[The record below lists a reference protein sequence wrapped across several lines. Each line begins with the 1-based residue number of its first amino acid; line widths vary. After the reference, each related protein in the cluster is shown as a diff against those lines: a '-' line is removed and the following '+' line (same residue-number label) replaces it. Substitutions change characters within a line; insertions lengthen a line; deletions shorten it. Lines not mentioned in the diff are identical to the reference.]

1 MHKKWIQRV
10 FFSLVLLA
18 VFVGY
23 PWYNVMNPADRTVAR
38 GLTPDGVILA
48 AQQHLTLWGVS
59 LAAAI
64 VVGVGFG
71 ILITRP
77 RFRFLAPVLV
87 NIVNIGQTV
96 PSLAVLAIF
105 MGILGMGF
113 RTAVFAI
120 FLYSIL
126 SILRN
131 TYAGIMGVAPDILE
145 AARGMGMSPL
155 RILLRI
161 ELPLALAVIM
171 AGVRTASVVNV
182 GAATLATFIAGGG
195 LGTIIV
201 TGLAVMRDQMFLTGA
216 VMAAS
221 LAVLLDYLLSI
232 VEAEVS

>member
-1 MHKKWIQRV
+1 MLKKWGQRL

-23 PWYNVMNPADRTVAR
+23 PWYNVNNPADRTVAR
-38 GLTPDGVILA
+38 GLTPDGVVLA

-64 VVGVGFG
+64 IVGVVAG

-77 RFRFLAPVLV
+77 KFRFFAPILV

-113 RTAVFAI
+113 RTAVFAL

-131 TYAGIMGVAPDILE
+131 TYAGIMGIAPDILE
-145 AARGMGMSPL
+145 AAKGMGMSPL
-155 RILLRI
+155 RVLWRI
-161 ELPLALAVIM
+161 ELPLALSVIM